1 MSDTYFV
8 AGGVGFVGS
17 FLAAELLAD
26 GEDVVLFDVRTDHP
40 LQPVLGIADEATV
53 VRGDVTYPQE
63 LERALRDHDPDY
75 VVHLAAALTGLE
87 RSPWRA
93 IDVNCTGTSN
103 VFAAACDAGVERVV
117 WTSSTS
123 VYAPASRYGDGP
135 RPVVDEDSLVAPAS
149 LYGACKFFD
158 ERLAEAYHDEHG
170 LDVVGLRPP
179 GIYGPFKSVP
189 EPHNELVERAARGES
204 TTVPYGDQRVEL
216 VYVRD
221 VARALRRA
229 CEAGSPSRL
238 VYNLGADYVTYREAA
253 RAATE
258 VLDGEVTATDEE
270 TMSWTHDVDWSA
282 ARDDLG
288 YEPRYAFREGI
299 AEHAELLE
307 AAGD

>member
-1 MSDTYFV
+1 MRRGRRTRRLDEFDERV
-8 AGGVGFVGS
+8 RARVPVRRRPPAGGGRG
-17 FLAAELLAD
+17 LAGRA
-26 GEDVVLFDVRTDHP
+26 G
-40 LQPVLGIADEATV
+40 QPV
-53 VRGDVTYPQE
+53 R
-63 LERALRDHDPDY
+63 
-75 VVHLAAALTGLE
+75 
-87 RSPWRA
+87 
-93 IDVNCTGTSN
+93 
-103 VFAAACDAGVERVV
+103 
-117 WTSSTS
+117 
-123 VYAPASRYGDGP
+123 
-135 RPVVDEDSLVAPAS
+135 
-149 LYGACKFFD
+149 ACKFFD